1 MDKIGQRKN
10 YPLSGVR
17 DRLGEIYQ
25 LMQNFTR
32 KIWRYCFMF
41 MVFLTSFWL
50 EIHLM
55 LQAFGLYK

>member
-1 MDKIGQRKN
+1 MNKIGQRKN

-41 MVFLTSFWL
+41 MVFL
-50 EIHLM
+50 
-55 LQAFGLYK
+55 